1 MILTAKIVPLV
12 VGVRTKD
19 ISLFNLQSLLLH
31 RVQRLNGIKLILDRI
46 LQAPLLYVSTLLQL
60 QNGQMHIIT
69 LLRNTKINT
78 MVMSK
83 QVVDEYTEWTKQLQS
98 VEM

>member
-1 MILTAKIVPLV
+1 MV
-12 VGVRTKD
+12 VGVKTKD
-19 ISLFNLQSLLLH
+19 ILLFNLQLVPMQLLLLH
-31 RVQRLNGIKLILDRI
+31 QVRRLNGIKLILDRI

-83 QVVDEYTEWTKQLQS
+83 QVVGEFTEWTKQLQS